1 MNILTG
7 LLSAGSYQ
15 EGELV
20 SEWSLLTMTATLKVT
35 VYRTFPLVVAK
46 ITVLTLMILIHQSKR
61 ERVIMRE
68 NRRSPFT

>member
-20 SEWSLLTMTATLKVT
+20 SERSLLMMTATLKVT

-46 ITVLTLMILIHQSKR
+46 ITVLTLMILIHQNKR